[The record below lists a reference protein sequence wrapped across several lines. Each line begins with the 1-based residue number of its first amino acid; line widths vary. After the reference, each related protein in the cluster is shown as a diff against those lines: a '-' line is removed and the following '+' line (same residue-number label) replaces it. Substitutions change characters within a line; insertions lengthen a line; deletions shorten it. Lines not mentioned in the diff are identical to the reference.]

1 MLLIFYTYDCD
12 VKNKYSKILNMKKN
26 TFLLILTVLL
36 ITQGLSQN
44 VTVTP
49 ATLNVTGGS
58 GNTTNNRYHFEWS
71 FGEATA
77 IETMSS
83 SNIKITYI
91 TNGILQPLSAIPI
104 LDDCW
109 GPKEIKIYPNPTTG
123 LIEIDFFS
131 LLSGKVTLNLF
142 DESGRLLEIS
152 EFEYNGLSFIKK
164 MDLSRYPSSIYFL
177 KIMLQPTGSTEIK
190 KCTYKVVKFR

>member
-1 MLLIFYTYDCD
+1 
-12 VKNKYSKILNMKKN
+12 MKKI
-26 TFLLILTVLL
+26 TFLLIPLVFL
-36 ITQGLSQN
+36 ITQGLSQ

-49 ATLNVTGGS
+49 ATLNVTGGFW
-58 GNTTNNRYHFEWS
+58 NTANNRYHFEWS

-83 SNIKITYI
+83 PNIKITYV

-123 LIEIDFFS
+123 LIE
-131 LLSGKVTLNLF
+131 
-142 DESGRLLEIS
+142 
-152 EFEYNGLSFIKK
+152 
-164 MDLSRYPSSIYFL
+164 
-177 KIMLQPTGSTEIK
+177 
-190 KCTYKVVKFR
+190 